1 MNGNGNNDGNGSA
14 EALFN
19 QCFSRMLNYL
29 DTVHCILISMQIDYS
44 YFILM
49 YIHVIVLF
57 LGDEIDRVNQFSS
70 PFLL

>member
-1 MNGNGNNDGNGSA
+1 MEIMMEMVPLRRYEPNVK
-14 EALFN
+14 L
-19 QCFSRMLNYL
+19 SRH
-29 DTVHCILISMQIDYS
+29 VHCILISMQIDYS

-57 LGDEIDRVNQFSS
+57 WGDEIDRVNLFSS